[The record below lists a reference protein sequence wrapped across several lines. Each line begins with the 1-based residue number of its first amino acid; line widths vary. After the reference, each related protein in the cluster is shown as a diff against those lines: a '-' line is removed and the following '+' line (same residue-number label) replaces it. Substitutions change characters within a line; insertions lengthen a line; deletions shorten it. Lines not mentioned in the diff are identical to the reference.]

1 MYLPPLF
8 REDDPARCAELIRA
22 HPLATLV
29 SQGPGGLQANLVPF
43 LFYPDDGPH
52 GTLRAHLARPNPQL
66 AELAAQP
73 DSLVVFRGPEAYITP
88 AWYPG
93 KRTTGKVVPTWNF
106 ATVHAWGP
114 ARLVDDPAWLLRLVT
129 DLTNQQEA
137 ARPTPWHVDDAPA
150 DYISAQLKAIVGLEI
165 PVQRLEGK
173 WKMSQNRSP
182 ADRQGVVDG
191 LWDAGEH
198 AVAEAVARRMRGE

>member
-8 REDDPARCAELIRA
+8 REDDPARCVELIRA

-43 LFYPDDGPH
+43 LFDPDDGPH

-73 DSLVVFRGPEAYITP
+73 DCLVVFRGPEAYITP

-93 KRTTGKVVPTWNF
+93 KSTTGKVVPTWNF

-114 ARLVDDPAWLLRLVT
+114 ARLIDDPVWLHRLVT
-129 DLTNQQEA
+129 DLTTQQEA
-137 ARPTPWHVDDAPA
+137 SHSPPWHVDDAPA
-150 DYISAQLKAIVGLEI
+150 DYISTQLKAIVGVEI

-198 AVAEAVARRMRGE
+198 AVAEEVARRMRGK